1 MLVTNLLI
9 CGFIIVVALLLYSL
23 HLTDRVVKQIKQRS
37 YDNYAT
43 SYKNHLDIKYN
54 EEKILKINKYI
65 DDKANCLGSIEK
77 HQSDVEYIIRTLK
90 DEGIIKK
97 PLFQLPD

>member
-23 HLTDRVVKQIKQRS
+23 HLTDRTVKQIKQRS

-43 SYKNHLDIKYN
+43 SYNNHLDIKYN
-54 EEKILKINKYI
+54 EEKILKINKMRKI
-65 DDKANCLGSIEK
+65 S
-77 HQSDVEYIIRTLK
+77 
-90 DEGIIKK
+90 
-97 PLFQLPD
+97 